1 MLKFLYYITKNNNKL
16 HILLLDESNLKIYG
30 YIYLSKISQNIWEVK
45 TVAAIEKNGVKM
57 HDVAMDFIYP
67 NYIISTRDNQIK
79 SKEINIFKKYI
90 NRQDVI
96 HESIN
101 GIDNDWYNL
110 KFKLKNKINTHFEN
124 GNITIKYM
132 GIKFFNSLY
141 DFNLE
146 N

>member
-67 NYIISTRDNQIK
+67 DYIVS
-79 SKEINIFKKYI
+79 
-90 NRQDVI
+90 
-96 HESIN
+96 
-101 GIDNDWYNL
+101 
-110 KFKLKNKINTHFEN
+110 
-124 GNITIKYM
+124 
-132 GIKFFNSLY
+132 
-141 DFNLE
+141 
-146 N
+146 